1 MYFQPPLPPQATANH
16 EWFKLATVLV
26 PLFKDLK
33 FLSKRKRE
41 GVWTRLE
48 AILQTES
55 KLLLLSPQRNQQR
68 RGDSYCVCQS
78 DSDDDERPSRA
89 KSLYRAEPTTSE
101 TDCLLQWWSTHAR
114 AHPQQ
119 STPAC
124 MYLDSPATYVLCETL
139 FSLAGNAVEKKRTAL
154 SSDNVWK
161 AWI

>member
-1 MYFQPPLPPQATANH
+1 MQFVQGRICLSLVYFQPPLPPQATANH

-101 TDCLLQWWSTHAR
+101 TDCLLQ
-114 AHPQQ
+114 
-119 STPAC
+119 
-124 MYLDSPATYVLCETL
+124 
-139 FSLAGNAVEKKRTAL
+139 
-154 SSDNVWK
+154 
-161 AWI
+161 